1 MNFVIG
7 TPESSR
13 PAALLGPLEWRVLEA
28 LWGRTASVSVRDL
41 MADFPDT
48 AYTTL
53 MTTLDRLHRK
63 QLLLRTKLGR
73 AFVYQ
78 TRLSRVEFESER
90 AADAFRQAVAQS
102 QGSLAPLVSCL
113 VEAVGDRDL
122 ELLDELEALIAAR
135 RAETKA

>member
-1 MNFVIG
+1 MARARSAVG
-7 TPESSR
+7 ASR
-13 PAALLGPLEWRVLEA
+13 A
-28 LWGRTASVSVRDL
+28 VSVRDL

-63 QLLLRTKLGR
+63 ELLLRKKLGR

-78 TRLSRVEFESER
+78 PRLSRVEFESAR

-102 QGSLAPLVSCL
+102 RDRWRRSC
-113 VEAVGDRDL
+113 
-122 ELLDELEALIAAR
+122 
-135 RAETKA
+135 RA